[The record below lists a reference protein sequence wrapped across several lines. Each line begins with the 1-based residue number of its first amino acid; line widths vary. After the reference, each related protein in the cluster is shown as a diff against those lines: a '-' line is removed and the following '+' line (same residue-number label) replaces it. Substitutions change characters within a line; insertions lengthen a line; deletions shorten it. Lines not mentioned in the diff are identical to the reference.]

1 MRGATIVSKEHL
13 ATYLNDHLAG
23 SLVAAEILDHLEVEA
38 PDLKVFISELRA
50 DIAADRQQLKG
61 LMDRLNI
68 PESRIRK
75 VSGWIAEQVTE
86 AKLEVDDES
95 NGQFRR
101 LERLEALALGIDG
114 KIALWQALSQAAE
127 LDAQLR
133 GLDYEALARRGR
145 DQHSRTEVFRL
156 QAARLALPH
165 GIK

>member
-1 MRGATIVSKEHL
+1 MSKEHL

-23 SLVAAEILDHLEVEA
+23 SLVAAEILDHLEV
-38 PDLKVFISELRA
+38 
-50 DIAADRQQLKG
+50 
-61 LMDRLNI
+61 
-68 PESRIRK
+68 
-75 VSGWIAEQVTE
+75 
-86 AKLEVDDES
+86 DDES

-101 LERLEALALGIDG
+101 LERLEALALGIVG
-114 KIALWQALSQAAE
+114 KIALWQALNQAAE

-145 DQHSRTEVFRL
+145 DQHSRTQVFRL

>member
-1 MRGATIVSKEHL
+1 MSKEHL

-114 KIALWQALSQAAE
+114 KIALWQALNQAAE

-156 QAARLALPH
+156 QTARLALPH